1 MIWRHESEF
10 QYCEC
15 VQRHLTVRIVL
26 HCTHQTCQIQ
36 ASGYKAEILQPR
48 FSGHNAMMPGPVFGE
63 ICLLT
68 IPHLKSSSRSV
79 SPVTRPIVTSSL
91 PPHRGR
97 TRLTPALMSLLVSA
111 LFYRSRDVCVDG
123 AGSARLLNMTAT
135 RRWPSTLRFAPHVL
149 RRKAVPLRRL
159 PVPMGHSKQFS
170 SPPGETY
177 APFSPP
183 CPRGS

>member
-68 IPHLKSSSRSV
+68 VPHLVLIQISLTSDSSHYHKLLATTPRQDKVDTRLHISSSVCSLLR
-79 SPVTRPIVTSSL
+79 VTRCLRRRCWKCTTSQHDSN
-91 PPHRGR
+91 PSITINIEIR
-97 TRLTPALMSLLVSA
+97 TARLTTQS
-111 LFYRSRDVCVDG
+111 C
-123 AGSARLLNMTAT
+123 
-135 RRWPSTLRFAPHVL
+135 
-149 RRKAVPLRRL
+149 AVTK
-159 PVPMGHSKQFS
+159 VAS
-170 SPPGETY
+170 SNGPI
-177 APFSPP
+177 
-183 CPRGS
+183 